1 MKKLIGLCP
10 FQLEKYLENE
20 KNFRESKEINKERK
34 NNKKGTKVH
43 FNANYL
49 LQDAIDNFDDREGT
63 CEVTVIAISLN
74 VLTLLMY
81 M

>member
-1 MKKLIGLCP
+1 MQEINCL

-20 KNFRESKEINKERK
+20 RNFRESKEINKERK
-34 NNKKGTKVH
+34 KNKRGTKVH

-63 CEVTVIAISLN
+63 C
-74 VLTLLMY
+74 
-81 M
+81 